1 MPYITMLRLF
11 SLIFMLFSMAAG
23 AVDFTPSAEHRVS
36 EPLTIHFGEV
46 DAAQLS
52 STLGI
57 NERES
62 QSIAEILSSK
72 APELKNESYQWALIT
87 PNMLISEGKNYIA
100 FGFARLPWLSVAL
113 VNNGEV
119 SFLTQ
124 HTLNTAFN
132 IREVEAPQLYL
143 PISKEHLGGASLIVR
158 YQTFA
163 NAPADLRL
171 INDNE
176 LNSNVLT
183 STVTNAALSGIIAAV
198 FVIVLVN
205 FYFNANATNA
215 YYCIWTL
222 LFLLIVLDMSG
233 LTFQYFWP
241 SQGKFATLFSACLM
255 TFVPVFHLLF
265 IKQFLQLKHRNKTL
279 HLLYNGFLAAYLLL
293 IPVAIYSKSVHY
305 NLVLS
310 LSIIPLFLYTSYWSL
325 KQSAPGSVTFSL
337 SLLNHVIFVNFIA
350 IGGTMYAGFIN
361 VYHISSAIKFG
372 YLIEVMLFTLALA
385 QQNKSAQNNLLS
397 TLQTQ
402 VNALSNTVQ
411 TEKQFNRQNQQAL
424 EKKEQRL
431 FTDLSHE
438 LRTPLTV
445 MKVQVE
451 SLQYNIVENVQE
463 SYGKLMDKIDELNH
477 FINQLMLVTDN
488 EKLATM
494 LNLRDF
500 TICKLVNQVHTQAA
514 GLFKDNK
521 EQLEVNYQISGTEKI
536 TIDLDAIT
544 NCVLEILGNAIKHG
558 GDKVQV
564 KMSFFSVDSNLII
577 RIEDSGTPLSYEAHQ
592 QLFDPLYKSQSAR
605 TNSGKSKGMGLAM
618 CKKVVEAHC
627 GQIESFN
634 SLLGGLNMEIK
645 LPLTK
650 VPAFN

>member
-1 MPYITMLRLF
+1 MTMLRLF
-11 SLIFMLFSMAAG
+11 SLLLILAAMAVSA
-23 AVDFTPSAEHRVS
+23 ADFTSNAKYRVS
-36 EPLTIHFGEV
+36 TPLTIYFDKV
-46 DAAQLS
+46 DKAQLS
-52 STLGI
+52 SILVLGPD
-57 NERES
+57 E
-62 QSIAEILSSK
+62 AEAVLDK
-72 APELKNESYQWALIT
+72 LNQQRPEHENKRYQWAVIT
-87 PNMLISEGKNYIA
+87 PDMLLPMERNYIA
-100 FGFARLPWLSVAL
+100 FGFGRLPWLNIAL
-113 VNNGEV
+113 IKDNEV

-124 HTLNTAFN
+124 HTLNTTFAE
-132 IREVEAPQLYL
+132 REVQAPQLYV
-143 PISKEHLGGASLIVR
+143 PVSKEDLAGASLIVR

-183 STVTNAALSGIIAAV
+183 STLMNAALSGIIAAV
-198 FVIVLVN
+198 FIIVLVN
-205 FYFNANATNA
+205 FYFNANTTNA

-233 LTFQYFWP
+233 FTFQYFWP
-241 SQGKFATLFSACLM
+241 LHGKFATLFSACLM

-265 IKQFLQLKHRNKTL
+265 IRQFLQLKRRNETL
-279 HLLYNGFLAAYLLL
+279 HFLYNGFLTAYLLL
-293 IPVAIYSKSVHY
+293 IPIAIYSKSVHY

-325 KQSAPGSVTFSL
+325 KQRAPGSVTFSL

-350 IGGTMYAGFIN
+350 IGGTMYTGFIN
-361 VYHISSAIKFG
+361 VLHISSAIKFG

-402 VNALSNTVQ
+402 VNALANTVQ
-411 TEKQFNRQNQQAL
+411 SEKQFNHENQQAL

-463 SYGKLMDKIDELNH
+463 SYSKLMDKIDELNH
-477 FINQLMLVTDN
+477 FINQLMLVTDH

-514 GLFKDNK
+514 TLFKDNK
-521 EQLEVNYQISGTEKI
+521 ERLEVNYQISGTEKI

-544 NCVLEILGNAIKHG
+544 NCILEILGNAIKHG

-618 CKKVVEAHC
+618 CKKVVEAHS

-650 VPAFN
+650 TPAFS